1 MSKFKSAVDLA
12 KPNHIKYTF
21 NTPWDMHKAL
31 WSQAVEK
38 YKQRYDGDYDPER
51 VWFLYATVCQVFK
64 VKPWDYERIEVEGLL

>member
-1 MSKFKSAVDLA
+1 
-12 KPNHIKYTF
+12 
-21 NTPWDMHKAL
+21 MHKAL

-38 YKQRYDGDYDPER
+38 YKQKYDGDYDPER